1 MFKLAFMASV
11 FYAMLSF
18 LTCYAAVG
26 TVSLL
31 SGDAVIQRDNL
42 SLQAQT
48 GSLLETKDIFVTAQS
63 ARAQIVLNDGTVI
76 SVGGNTELQID
87 EFTEIGTPKVSMN
100 IAQGT
105 FKAITGRIARQN
117 PESFR
122 LGTRTATVGIRGTI
136 ISGKVTPDFELFAT
150 LRGQIYVIESITG
163 AGVDVPSGQYTR
175 VLAGFTPTPASDL
188 IPEIGEE
195 LNTDPTSPPPS
206 ANLLSDTQTQSS
218 SESTSLASQVP
229 TTNSSLQTTTSLEG
243 LNTLSDL
250 QTTPSIQEPTSV
262 SDVLGTQV
270 SQDSFDDTLATI
282 PTTPTNPPP
291 VNVNPISWWY
301 SAINADFLAM
311 PFTPPVGD
319 LPDAA
324 DNYSKWGL
332 WDGGAWVAGVE
343 RLNAINH
350 LNSLTNQIY
359 QFEGKAKGHVYYGFV
374 DVPPHTILEN
384 TFNKT
389 ELTFN
394 FGTNEHTGFMR
405 FETSNGFIWAV
416 SLEDGNVTKNN
427 ARFNFIL
434 NEIEQQ
440 IQGTLMGSFFGPE
453 AQSLGGFFNMTDVA
467 NQIQALGVI
476 RAEK

>member
-1 MFKLAFMASV
+1 M
-11 FYAMLSF
+11 
-18 LTCYAAVG
+18 
-26 TVSLL
+26 
-31 SGDAVIQRDNL
+31 IQRDNL
-42 SLQAQT
+42 SIQAQT
-48 GSLLETKDIFVTAQS
+48 GSPLETKDIFVTAQN

-87 EFTEIGTPKVSMN
+87 EFTEVGTPKVSMN
-100 IAQGT
+100 VAQGT

-150 LRGQIYVIESITG
+150 LRGQIFVVESITG
-163 AGVDVPSGQYTR
+163 ASVDVPSGQYTR

-188 IPEIGEE
+188 IPAIGEE
-195 LNTDPTSPPPS
+195 LNTDPTTPPPS
-206 ANLLSDTQTQSS
+206 ANLLTDTQTLP
-218 SESTSLASQVP
+218 ETTSLASQIP
-229 TTNSSLQTTTSLEG
+229 ATDSTLLTTTSLES
-243 LNTLSDL
+243 LNIFSEIQSPLSFE
-250 QTTPSIQEPTSV
+250 EPASV
-262 SDVLGTQV
+262 SDVLDTQV
-270 SQDSFDDTLATI
+270 SQDNFDDTLATAPTE
-282 PTTPTNPPP
+282 PTTPPINPPP
-291 VNVNPISWWY
+291 VNVNPLSWWY

-343 RLNAINH
+343 RLSAVNH

-359 QFEGKAKGHVYYGFV
+359 TFEGKAKGHVYYGFV
-374 DVPPHTILEN
+374 DVPPHAILEN
-384 TFNKT
+384 TLNKT

-405 FETSNGFIWAV
+405 FETSNGFVWAV
-416 SLEDGNVTKNN
+416 SLEDGNVTKNI
-427 ARFNFIL
+427 AHFNFL
-434 NEIEQQ
+434 LKEIEQD
-440 IQGTLMGSFFGPE
+440 IQGTLLGSFFGPE
-453 AQSLGGFFNMTDVA
+453 AQSLGGFFNMTDTV
-467 NQIQALGVI
+467 NEIQALGVI